1 MKVSLRQPA
10 PIGAFLTL
18 HGRLEIFSLSGS
30 FLLPLAPLG
39 ETGLTILL
47 VESMAKLS
55 RNVMVQYDFE
65 TSGVLDVSLF

>member
-1 MKVSLRQPA
+1 MKVGLRQPA

>member
-1 MKVSLRQPA
+1 MKVGLRQPA

-55 RNVMVQYDFE
+55 RNVIVQYDFE